1 MGLFRDSLEHTQPL
15 LPLGLDYV
23 EGFTQDYI
31 HHGRTTLFAALD
43 VATGK
48 VLTECKERH
57 HHQEFLA
64 FLKHTE
70 ANVPDFLDIRLMV
83 TPVLD
88 KVSRD

>member
-1 MGLFRDSLEHTQPL
+1 MVNFYGLIL
-15 LPLGLDYV
+15 LPLGLDYA
-23 EGFTQDYI
+23 EGVTQDYI
-31 HHGRTTLFAALD
+31 RHGRTTLFAALD